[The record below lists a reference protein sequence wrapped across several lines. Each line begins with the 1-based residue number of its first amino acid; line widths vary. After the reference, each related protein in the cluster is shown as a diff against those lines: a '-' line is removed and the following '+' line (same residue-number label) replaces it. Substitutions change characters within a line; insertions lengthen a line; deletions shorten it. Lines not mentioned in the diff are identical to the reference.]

1 MSEHPQG
8 QKHCSF
14 CGKTQSE
21 VGKLIAGE
29 DAYICNECVDVCLD
43 LVQTSQQVETGE
55 WATRPLPKPHEIRAA
70 LDQYVIGQDTAKKTL
85 SVAVYN
91 HYKRLKVTQSENKS
105 EERVELAKSNIL
117 LIGPTGSGKTLL
129 AQTLARLLDVP
140 FAMADATTLT
150 EAGYVGEDVE
160 NIVQKLLQKADYD
173 VEKAQKGIIYIDEI
187 DKITRKSENPSITR
201 DVSGE
206 GVQQALL
213 KMIEGTVASIPPQG
227 GRKHP
232 QQEFIQIDTSNI
244 LFICGGAFSGL
255 ERVVQ
260 QRQEKGGIGFTADV
274 KSKDDTKKVSELFRQ
289 VEAADLVKFGLIPE
303 FIGRL
308 PVIAT
313 LEELDEEALMQI
325 LTEPKN
331 ALTRQYQYLFEMED
345 VDLVFEDSALRAI
358 AKKALERNTGA
369 RGLRSI
375 LENVLLETM
384 YDLPSRTDI
393 GTVVINDAV
402 INDNAEPE
410 YKAERQ
416 PKTEQV
422 VEEKVDLKILDSK
435 SA

>member
-1 MSEHPQG
+1 MSDHPQG

-43 LVQTSQQVETGE
+43 LVQTSQQVETGD
-55 WATRPLPKPHEIRAA
+55 WANRPLPKPHEIRAA
-70 LDQYVIGQDTAKKTL
+70 LDQYVIGQDLAKKTL

-91 HYKRLKVTQSENKS
+91 HYKRLKVSQMGHKPEDG
-105 EERVELAKSNIL
+105 VEIAKSNIL

-274 KSKDDTKKVSELFRQ
+274 KSKDDTKKVSELFSQ

-308 PVIAT
+308 PVLAT

-331 ALTRQYQYLFEMED
+331 ALTRQYQYLFEMEN
-345 VDLVFEDSALRAI
+345 VDLLFEDSALRAV
-358 AKKALERNTGA
+358 AKRALERNTGA

-375 LENVLLETM
+375 LENILLETM
-384 YDLPSRTDI
+384 YDLPTRTDV
-393 GTVVINDAV
+393 GTVVINEAV
-402 INDNAEPE
+402 IND
-410 YKAERQ
+410 KAAPIYLPERQ
-416 PKTEQV
+416 PKKDKPSET
-422 VEEKVDLKILDSK
+422 KVDLKVIESK